1 MNMQTSLL
9 RVIFIVGLTTLGAA
23 NCVVGQTAPLTT
35 RDADGKLV
43 FQRQNAGA
51 YLGAYLGDAGGKRGA
66 KVGKVLA
73 DSPAAKA
80 GLVESDLV
88 IGFASDRIENAA
100 QVYQWL
106 SARKPPPRLNDSV
119 ALKVLRN
126 GAELTLN
133 LSLSERRVRGD
144 DPCQKLL
151 SETNA
156 VLSEAERLKALS
168 EEAARKGDK
177 KAAEENAKEAE
188 ALFRQ
193 AEVRRLDVEQ
203 AIAEGRTS
211 TAGRKDT
218 CSPANLQPETAGLGL
233 EVAALTPQLANYFGL
248 KSSSGFG
255 NGLLVT
261 EIFSGTP
268 AAQAGFKAGDCLLL
282 LNEKAVANAVE
293 MRRTFEE
300 ASEPMLSASILRDGQ
315 SLTLSVKR
323 R

>member
-1 MNMQTSLL
+1 MNIQISLL
-9 RVIFIVGLTTLGAA
+9 RVILLAGLTALSAA
-23 NCVVGQTAPLTT
+23 AQTVPLTT

-80 GLVESDLV
+80 GLAENDLV
-88 IGFASDRIENAA
+88 VGLATERIENAA

-106 SARKPPPRLNDSV
+106 NTQKPAQQPNDSV
-119 ALKVLRN
+119 ALRVRRN

-133 LSLSERRVRGD
+133 VTLSERRVRGD

-156 VLSEAERLKALS
+156 MLSEAERRKALA

-177 KAAEENAKEAE
+177 LAAEDNAKEAD
-188 ALFRQ
+188 ALFKQ
-193 AEVRRLDVEQ
+193 AEASRLHIEQ
-203 AIAEGRTS
+203 AVAEGRTS
-211 TAGRKDT
+211 MAGRKDT
-218 CSPANLQPETAGLGL
+218 CSPASLQPAMGGLGL
-233 EVAALTPQLANYFGL
+233 EVAMLTPQLASYFGL
-248 KSSSGFG
+248 KATAGTAG
-255 NGLLVT
+255 GLLVT
-261 EIFSGTP
+261 DVFNGTP
-268 AAQAGFKAGDCLLL
+268 AAQAGFKAGDCLLS
-282 LNEKAVANAVE
+282 LNEKAVANAFE
-293 MRRTFEE
+293 LRRTFEE
-300 ASEPMLSASILRDGQ
+300 ADEPMLSASILRDGQ

>member
-1 MNMQTSLL
+1 MNMKASPF
-9 RVIFIVGLTTLGAA
+9 RVILLTGLVALSMAL
-23 NCVVGQTAPLTT
+23 CVFGQTVPLTT

-43 FQRQNAGA
+43 FQRQNVGA

-80 GLVESDLV
+80 GLAENDLL
-88 IGFASDRIENAA
+88 IGLATDRIENAA

-106 SARKPPPRLNDSV
+106 NARKPNESV
-119 ALKVLRN
+119 ALHVRRN
-126 GAELTLN
+126 GGELTLN
-133 LSLSERRVRGD
+133 LTLSVRRIAGD

-156 VLSEAERLKALS
+156 VLAEAERIKALS
-168 EEAARKGDK
+168 QEAARKGDK
-177 KAAEENAKEAE
+177 KTAEDQAKEAE
-188 ALFRQ
+188 ALFKQ
-193 AEVRRLDVEQ
+193 AEVTRLDIEQ

-211 TAGRKDT
+211 TVGRKDT
-218 CSPANLQPETAGLGL
+218 CSPATLQLDTAGLGL
-233 EVAALTPQLANYFGL
+233 EVAPLTPQLASYFGL
-248 KSSSGFG
+248 TSM

-261 EIFSGTP
+261 DVFSGTP

-282 LNEKAVANAVE
+282 LNEKIVANAFE
-293 MRRTFEE
+293 LRRTFEE
-300 ASEPMLSASILRDGQ
+300 ASEPTLSANVWRDGRN
-315 SLTLSVKR
+315 LTLSVKR